1 MAEATQSVDVKNI
14 GRKRK
19 SGKKKGIMAKKRQ
32 RMHQGGEKKVKINP
46 KTRKLYQKRARDY
59 NSDDTEEDEEPQQAP
74 SAVAVDESKQI
85 GDGFD
90 EDGDEEDE
98 GFEGEE
104 EEVSE
109 DESSKIQPGIVRF
122 SEGIKAFKSAFK
134 KIVKKSGGD
143 EDVLGPVLSAN
154 KKLIAEKLA
163 EEDLEKKVKG
173 EAKKERHIISEKG
186 HVKPADYLDAHEK
199 LLLGVATKG
208 VVKLFNA
215 VNKAQNA
222 QKGLN
227 PLRTKDEKVIKQRRK
242 EAFFTEL
249 GRTSTQAAA
258 TVIKVGSSS
267 GPGAVEA
274 PAWAPLRDN
283 YMLTNPKLKD
293 WDKMQDANAA
303 DDFGRTSDVDSS
315 SDDSDA

>member
-59 NSDDTEEDEEPQQAP
+59 NSDDTEEDEEPHQAP

-90 EDGDEEDE
+90 DDGDEEDE

-109 DESSKIQPGIVRF
+109 DESGKIQPGIVRF

-186 HVKPADYLDAHEK
+186 HVKPADYLDPHEK

-274 PAWAPLRDN
+274 PTWAPLRDN

-303 DDFGRTSDVDSS
+303 DYFSRTSDADSS

>member
-1 MAEATQSVDVKNI
+1 MTEATQSVDAKHV

-32 RMHQGGEKKVKINP
+32 RTMQRGSERKVKINP
-46 KTRKLYQKRARDY
+46 KARKLYQKRARDY
-59 NSDDTEEDEEPQQAP
+59 NSDEEDEDEEEPEQAA
-74 SAVAVDESKQI
+74 SAVAVDERKQI

-90 EDGDEEDE
+90 DDGDEENE
-98 GFEGEE
+98 GVEGEE

-109 DESSKIQPGIVRF
+109 DESGKIQPGIVRF

-154 KKLIAEKLA
+154 KKLLAEKLA

-173 EAKKERHIISEKG
+173 DAKKEKHMISEKG
-186 HVKPADYLDAHEK
+186 HVKPAEFLDAHEK
-199 LLLGVATKG
+199 FLLGVATKG

-242 EAFFTEL
+242 EAFFSEL
-249 GRTSTQAAA
+249 GRTSTQSAA
-258 TVIKVGSSS
+258 TVNKVGTSS
-267 GPGAVEA
+267 GSVDGEA

-283 YMLTNPKLKD
+283 FMLTNPKLKD
-293 WDKMQDANAA
+293 WDKMQDTNSA
-303 DDFGRTSDVDSS
+303 DDFGRASDADSS
-315 SDDSDA
+315 SDDE